1 MKASDML
8 RNNNG
13 LKTTQS
19 VLNKQQSGAD
29 AANKV
34 AQTQAPV
41 FTQQQL
47 DAAGKK
53 VDQMNTATPTDDAM
67 KATRAKTIAT
77 QQAIANWVD
86 VNQGAPSDEEDK
98 PSVPIVKKEEPAE
111 QPKQLSY
118 ADMYKMLNPDITETA
133 EQRANREKK
142 ERTKARIAALGD
154 GLRALSNIYFA
165 TKGAKVVH
173 NPELDMT
180 KAVNKRKAYMDAQR
194 DKNRASWLAG
204 YQRALALDDEARKN
218 NLTLAEQMRYHDMQ
232 NDINKMKADQG
243 QQRIN
248 QNQQRIDLSKLKYTN
263 DAEYKDNQL
272 KIKKML
278 ADGKISH
285 LDAQDALARLREGR
299 IANKA
304 QKSSGGN
311 QTTAGYWY
319 EYYDMMDTPEGQ
331 KKINELKR
339 KLRIKNVTQTNVK
352 YIMNR
357 LKGRS
362 SSTGGGGASSGGGKH
377 TTHKAG
383 GSSHAGGSSSTGG
396 KKKTG
401 VNWIK

>member
-19 VLNKQQSGAD
+19 VLNKQQSGVD
-29 AANKV
+29 AAQKV

-53 VDQMNTATPTDDAM
+53 VDQMNAATPTDDAM
-67 KATRAKTIAT
+67 KAARAKTVAT
-77 QQAIANWVD
+77 QKAIANGVD
-86 VNQGAPSDEEDK
+86 VNQSAPNDEEDK
-98 PSVPIVKKEEPAE
+98 PSVPIVKKEEPKP

-118 ADMYKMLNPDITETA
+118 ADMYKMLNTGLNETA

-142 ERTKARIAALGD
+142 ERAKARIAATGD
-154 GLRALSNIYFA
+154 GLRALANIFFA
-165 TKGAKVVH
+165 TNGAKVVH
-173 NPELDMT
+173 NPESDMT

-194 DKNRASWLAG
+194 EKNRASWLAG
-204 YQRALALDDEARKN
+204 YQRALALDEEARKN

-232 NDINKMKADQG
+232 NDINKVKNDQG
-243 QQRIN
+243 QQRIDQGN
-248 QNQQRIDLSKLKYTN
+248 RRLDLSELKYTN

-278 ADGKISH
+278 ADGQISH
-285 LDAQDALARLREGR
+285 WAAQDALARLREGR
-299 IANKA
+299 ISNKA

-319 EYYDMMDTPEGQ
+319 EYYGMMDTPEGQ

-339 KLRIKNVTQTNVK
+339 KLRIKNVTQTNVR
-352 YIMNR
+352 YIMDR
-357 LKGRS
+357 LKGRRS
-362 SSTGGGGASSGGGKH
+362 STTGGTSTGGGTSSGGGKH

-383 GSSHAGGSSSTGG
+383 GSSAGG

-401 VNWIK
+401 VKW

>member
-19 VLNKQQSGAD
+19 VLNKQQSGVD
-29 AANKV
+29 AAQKAN
-34 AQTQAPV
+34 AEHIN
-41 FTQQQL
+41 
-47 DAAGKK
+47 
-53 VDQMNTATPTDDAM
+53 MNTAKAMLHGKEEQLTPPKDAHEQAVRM
-67 KATRAKTIAT
+67 N
-77 QQAIANWVD
+77 QQTADGMLNGSI
-86 VNQGAPSDEEDK
+86 PMDK
-98 PSVPIVKKEEPAE
+98 PSVPIVKKEEPSV

-118 ADMYKMLNPDITETA
+118 ADMYKILNPELNETA

-154 GLRALSNIYFA
+154 GLRALANIYFA

-173 NPELDMT
+173 NPESDMT
-180 KAVNKRKAYMDAQR
+180 KAVNKRKAYMDVQR
-194 DKNRASWLAG
+194 EKNQASWLAG
-204 YQRALALDDEARKN
+204 YQRALALDEEARKN
-218 NLTLAEQMRYHDMQ
+218 NLTLAEQIRYHNMQ
-232 NDINKMKADQG
+232 NDINKVKADQG
-243 QQRIN
+243 QQRIDQGN
-248 QNQQRIDLSKLKYTN
+248 RRLDLSELKYTN

-278 ADGKISH
+278 ADGQISH
-285 LDAQDALARLREGR
+285 WAAQDALARLREGR

-319 EYYDMMDTPEGQ
+319 EYYDMMDTPDGQ

-339 KLRIKNVTQTNVK
+339 KLRIKNVTQANVR
-352 YIMNR
+352 YIMDR

-362 SSTGGGGASSGGGKH
+362 SSSGGGKSSGVGKH
-377 TTHKAG
+377 TTHKA
-383 GSSHAGGSSSTGG
+383 SGSSSAGG

-401 VNWIK
+401 VKW

>member
-19 VLNKQQSGAD
+19 VVFKQQGGVD
-29 AANKV
+29 AAQKASPEQMN
-34 AQTQAPV
+34 
-41 FTQQQL
+41 
-47 DAAGKK
+47 
-53 VDQMNTATPTDDAM
+53 MNTAQAMLQGKGEQLAPTKDAHEQAARM
-67 KATRAKTIAT
+67 N
-77 QQAIANWVD
+77 QQTAEGMLNGSI
-86 VNQGAPSDEEDK
+86 PTDK
-98 PSVPIVKKEEPAE
+98 PSVPIVKKEEQKP

-118 ADMYKMLNPDITETA
+118 ADMYKMLNPEREETA
-133 EQRANREKK
+133 EQKANREKK

-154 GLRALSNIYFA
+154 GLRALSNIYFS
-165 TKGAKVVH
+165 TRGAKVVH
-173 NPELDMT
+173 NPDSDMT
-180 KAVNKRKAYMDAQR
+180 KVVNKRKEYMDAQR
-194 DKNRASWLAG
+194 EKNRAAWLAG
-204 YQRALALDDEARKN
+204 YQRAMALDEEARKN
-218 NLTLAEQMRYHDMQ
+218 DLTLAEQMRYHDMQ
-232 NDINKMKADQG
+232 NENNKTKNDQG
-243 QQRIN
+243 QQRIDQGQQRID
-248 QNQQRIDLSKLKYTN
+248 QNQQKIDLSKLKYTN

-272 KIKKML
+272 KIRKML

-285 LDAQDALARLREGR
+285 WAAQDALARLREGR

-319 EYYDMMDTPEGQ
+319 EYYDLMDTPEGQ

-339 KLRIKNVTQTNVK
+339 KLRIKNVTQTNVR
-352 YIMNR
+352 YIMDR

-362 SSTGGGGASSGGGKH
+362 SSTGGGASSGGGKH

-383 GSSHAGGSSSTGG
+383 GSSSAGG

-401 VNWIK
+401 VKW

>member
-8 RNNNG
+8 RSNNG

-19 VLNKQQSGAD
+19 VLNKQQSGVD
-29 AANKV
+29 AAQKV

-53 VDQMNTATPTDDAM
+53 VDQMNAAVPTDDAM
-67 KATRAKTIAT
+67 KAAREKTIAT
-77 QQAIANWVD
+77 QQAIANGVD

-98 PSVPIVKKEEPAE
+98 PSVPIVKKPEPAE

-118 ADMYKMLNPDITETA
+118 ADMYKILNPEPNETA

-173 NPELDMT
+173 NPESDMT

-194 DKNRASWLAG
+194 EKNRASWLAG
-204 YQRALALDDEARKN
+204 YQRALALDEEARKN

-232 NDINKMKADQG
+232 NDINKVKADQG

-248 QNQQRIDLSKLKYTN
+248 QNQQKIDLSKLKYTN
-263 DAEYKDNQL
+263 DAEYKDNQM

-278 ADGKISH
+278 ADGQISH
-285 LDAQDALARLREGR
+285 WSAQDALARLREGR

-331 KKINELKR
+331 KKINEIKR
-339 KLRIKNVTQTNVK
+339 KLRIKNVTQTNVR
-352 YIMNR
+352 YIMDR

-362 SSTGGGGASSGGGKH
+362 SSTGGASSGGGKH

-383 GSSHAGGSSSTGG
+383 GSSSAGG

-401 VNWIK
+401 VKW